1 MCETTNQLFL
11 PISCGYRTWLFSL
24 RKMYQADLNI
34 HTGSFMASTPN
45 YIVFTASMS
54 HWETFHLQQQKHIL
68 QNRFLMVSLNIRV
81 YTSHVMAILMVK
93 KMKKTIQSGAQPSAA
108 RGTGR
113 FLMEAAIP
121 CSSALEVDEIGKG
134 DSTRLI
140 RMYRLH

>member
-93 KMKKTIQSGAQPSAA
+93 KMKKNHPIRGSTISRSRHWKVPHGSCHSML
-108 RGTGR
+108 
-113 FLMEAAIP
+113 F
-121 CSSALEVDEIGKG
+121 SIG
-134 DSTRLI
+134 SR
-140 RMYRLH
+140 